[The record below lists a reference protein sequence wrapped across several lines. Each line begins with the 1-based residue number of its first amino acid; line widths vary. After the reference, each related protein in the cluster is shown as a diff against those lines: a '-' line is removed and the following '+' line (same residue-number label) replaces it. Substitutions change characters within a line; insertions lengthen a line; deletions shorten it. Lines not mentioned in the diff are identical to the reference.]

1 MTPLVLTSKWAVTYS
16 VTFVL
21 KYSNSVQGY
30 WSIFYF
36 SMFEWHVYHTD
47 ILFMGEAW
55 HDLDVGVRRK
65 QRDDYVRDRKRR
77 GRNKD
82 KGKKK
87 RRKDNQR
94 MRHAKMTEK
103 GAKVFY
109 YWNYIY
115 IAWEGYI
122 RQMLPDQNFA
132 FLQNKQICRYM
143 SYSLARASSRTSPS
157 LGSPSRANPRAS
169 VPTTRSA
176 PG

>member
-1 MTPLVLTSKWAVTYS
+1 
-16 VTFVL
+16 
-21 KYSNSVQGY
+21 
-30 WSIFYF
+30 
-36 SMFEWHVYHTD
+36 MFEWHVYHTD

-103 GAKVFY
+103 GAKVFFFFLLKL
-109 YWNYIY
+109 YIY
-115 IAWEGYI
+115 RMRVIYTTNVARLKLCFHPTNMWAIHWPEPPVGRAHLWEAHHEQTPEQVCQ
-122 RQMLPDQNFA
+122 RQGVPQVRERPSNMFIVLDFKMWKHLYNHPF
-132 FLQNKQICRYM
+132 FPF
-143 SYSLARASSRTSPS
+143 TSFRGQVNCD
-157 LGSPSRANPRAS
+157 L
-169 VPTTRSA
+169 
-176 PG
+176 